1 MPSITT
7 HDKLETEASVLE
19 PSTTTNVLL
28 DALSGSTF
36 SLPPVPPET
45 PDRGPAGLDGRIGVK
60 SDDAVTEPTSDE
72 IPPTPPLT
80 RSENPHGQ
88 ADEALDEDL
97 EPVEVDA
104 TPWHPLDHTRRDSKD
119 MNQTQ
124 DTTFVDDSLV
134 LDSDEKYLP
143 VAAPR
148 TRTSNPSL
156 RIIPKPPSP
165 QPWDMIDPSNHG
177 EGTDF
182 FSTLG
187 TKNFGTMQ
195 KNIRSRPPIPHS
207 SYYFGPPPVDS
218 AYGTNPIGHIGIHH
232 PREIFRV
239 ERDYTGGELVQFAAT
254 YPLEL
259 EGRITPTQFLETINA
274 INELLIS
281 AHSIRHS
288 FINNVLA
295 VFTLQISQLFV
306 TSHYEK
312 EMRRLERLVKD
323 LNTELYNPVGLN
335 ILWPR
340 KVAFL
345 FLEIEYY

>member
-1 MPSITT
+1 MTSITT
-7 HDKLETEASVLE
+7 HDKLETE
-19 PSTTTNVLL
+19 TTVAEGTAAANVVL
-28 DALSGSTF
+28 DALSDSTF
-36 SLPPVPPET
+36 RLSPGQSVLPGPL
-45 PDRGPAGLDGRIGVK
+45 DLNPAGLDRGMEDEGVK
-60 SDDAVTEPTSDE
+60 LEDTVTEPTLDE

-80 RSENPHGQ
+80 RSENPHGEV
-88 ADEALDEDL
+88 DETLD
-97 EPVEVDA
+97 EPVEVDVA
-104 TPWHPLDHTRRDSKD
+104 KWHPLDRTQRASKD

-148 TRTSNPSL
+148 KQTSNASL

-165 QPWDMIDPSNHG
+165 QPWDTVDPSSHG

-195 KNIRSRPPIPHS
+195 KNRYTSFLFLRTRSSHIVSPHSRSRPPIPHS

-259 EGRITPTQFLETINA
+259 EGRVCDP
-274 INELLIS
+274 
-281 AHSIRHS
+281 
-288 FINNVLA
+288 VL
-295 VFTLQISQLFV
+295 F
-306 TSHYEK
+306 
-312 EMRRLERLVKD
+312 
-323 LNTELYNPVGLN
+323 P
-335 ILWPR
+335 IL
-340 KVAFL
+340 
-345 FLEIEYY
+345 